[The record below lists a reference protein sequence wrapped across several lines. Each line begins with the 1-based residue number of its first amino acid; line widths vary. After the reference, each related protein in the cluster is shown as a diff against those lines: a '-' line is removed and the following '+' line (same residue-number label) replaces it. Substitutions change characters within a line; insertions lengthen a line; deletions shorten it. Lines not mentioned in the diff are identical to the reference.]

1 MHTGFVA
8 AIGGAVALC
17 ASASAEAP
25 SFEFIT
31 QSGYWTLYGD
41 RSAADTGRFL
51 NQGVSQGLSIRVRG
65 SQVGGRD
72 ETFNNMTAVIDGTY
86 GPYAIVDQVR
96 RSVLMP
102 SSFRL
107 QDAQGQVL
115 LTIYFDSGSMDW
127 SVENSTAL
135 GWQAVLF
142 NDRAAPSRAERGP
155 LLDDVVPPGTMPSVR
170 FTSLG
175 RRFAPPGNNNGVL
188 EFLRGQV
195 TSWATMTFSYACRAD
210 LNNDSVVDDADFT
223 GFLQSYAVMA
233 CQRGDP
239 CRADFDDDGFVDDA
253 DFAAFAKAY
262 DRLLCD

>member
-1 MHTGFVA
+1 MSMGHAA
-8 AIGGAVALC
+8 AICGGVVSCTSAL
-17 ASASAEAP
+17 AAAP

-41 RSAADTGRFL
+41 RVAANTGQFL
-51 NQGVSQGLSIRVRG
+51 NQGVSQALSIRVRG

-72 ETFNNMTAVIDGTY
+72 ETFNNMIAVIDGTY
-86 GPYAIVDQVR
+86 GPYTTIEQVR
-96 RSVLMP
+96 RSAVRP

-107 QDAQGQVL
+107 QNAQGHVL
-115 LTIYFDSGSMDW
+115 LTVYFDSGTMDW

-135 GWQAVLF
+135 GWQVLLT
-142 NDRAAPSRAERGP
+142 NDATAPSRVERGP
-155 LLDDVVPPGTMPSVR
+155 LLDGVVPPGTIPAVR

-175 RRFAPPGNNNGVL
+175 RRFGPPNDNNGVL

-195 TSWATMTFSYACRAD
+195 TSWATMKFSYACRAD
-210 LNNDSVVDDADFT
+210 LNNDGVVDDADFT
-223 GFLQSYAVMA
+223 GFVQAYALMA

-239 CRADFDDDGFVDDA
+239 CRADLNDDGFVDDA
-253 DFAAFAKAY
+253 DFAAFALAY